1 MEYWQSEKEQ
11 LINEMIA
18 IWGKNCLR
26 VQDVTFQDDMR
37 EENFLSDIWQHVING
52 KIPSLFSLCSV
63 KIFQLCCTG
72 DSCSI
77 NCPDHGLC
85 THCCR
90 CIAQERWHR
99 FPPNRSPS
107 SGSYNKKGNYYEI
120 IWFLIKQALKEV
132 KVSSRVPLS
141 TSISEIGNI
150 HQLFRVLK
158 YSSEPCFS
166 RAFYFNN
173 MCRDEVSKPHQ
184 VQRLNLPK
192 RIERYLT
199 IPSRQIS
206 LQYERFPSISDS
218 KRE

>member
-1 MEYWQSEKEQ
+1 MKLY
-11 LINEMIA
+11 
-18 IWGKNCLR
+18 G
-26 VQDVTFQDDMR
+26 
-37 EENFLSDIWQHVING
+37 
-52 KIPSLFSLCSV
+52 
-63 KIFQLCCTG
+63 
-72 DSCSI
+72 
-77 NCPDHGLC
+77 
-85 THCCR
+85 
-90 CIAQERWHR
+90 
-99 FPPNRSPS
+99 
-107 SGSYNKKGNYYEI
+107 
-120 IWFLIKQALKEV
+120 FLIKQALKEV

-141 TSISEIGNI
+141 TSISEIGN
-150 HQLFRVLK
+150 VLK
-158 YSSEPCFS
+158 YKWEFSSEPCFS